1 MSLLGTGDLRR
12 IFENLDK
19 NGDGQVS
26 LEELNWLLE
35 KIGIHY
41 SMDEL
46 ESSIDKS
53 SLNFDEFLNFYN
65 SISSEETMRTGES
78 KSRESNEGDVN
89 QETDLV
95 EAFKVFDLNDDG
107 FISWDELQS
116 VLSKLELWD
125 KRSERDSNSMIRAYD
140 TNNDGKLDFEE
151 FKNMMLFT
159 ISR

>member
-26 LEELNWLLE
+26 LEELKWLLE

-41 SMDEL
+41 STDEL
-46 ESSIDKS
+46 ESSINKS
-53 SLNFDEFLNFYN
+53 SLDFDEFLYFYD
-65 SISSEETMRTGES
+65 SISSEETVRSDELE
-78 KSRESNEGDVN
+78 SRESNEGDVD

-125 KRSERDSNSMIRAYD
+125 KRSGGDCNSMIRAYD

-151 FKNMMLFT
+151 FKSMMLFT
-159 ISR
+159 IS

>member
-41 SMDEL
+41 SVDEL

-53 SLNFDEFLNFYN
+53 SLDFDEFLYFYN
-65 SISSEETMRTGES
+65 SISSEETMRTGGSE
-78 KSRESNEGDVN
+78 SRESNEGDVN

-107 FISWDELQS
+107 FISWDELQN

>member
-1 MSLLGTGDLRR
+1 MSPLGTGDLRR

-35 KIGIHY
+35 KIGIHH
-41 SMDEL
+41 SLGEL
-46 ESSIDKS
+46 ELSIGKP
-53 SLNFDEFLNFYN
+53 SLDFDEFLFFYD
-65 SISSEETMRTGES
+65 SISSEETMRSGGVE
-78 KSRESNEGDVN
+78 SRESSGGDVN
-89 QETDLV
+89 QETDLA

-107 FISWDELQS
+107 FISCDELQS

-125 KRSERDSNSMIRAYD
+125 ERSGRDCNSMIRAYD

-151 FKNMMLFT
+151 FKSMMSIT
-159 ISR
+159 IS

>member
-1 MSLLGTGDLRR
+1 MSPLGTGDLCR

-19 NGDGQVS
+19 NGDGQVT

-41 SMDEL
+41 SVDEL
-46 ESSIDKS
+46 ESSIGKS
-53 SLNFDEFLNFYN
+53 NLDFNEFLYFYG
-65 SISSEETMRTGES
+65 SISSEEIVKSGGLES
-78 KSRESNEGDVN
+78 QEINEGDAD
-89 QETDLV
+89 QETDLAK
-95 EAFKVFDLNDDG
+95 AFKVFDLNDDG

-125 KRSERDSNSMIRAYD
+125 KRSGGNCNSMIHPYD

-151 FKNMMLFT
+151 FKSMMLFT
-159 ISR
+159 IS

>member
-1 MSLLGTGDLRR
+1 MSPLGTGDLRR

-19 NGDGQVS
+19 NRDGQVS

-46 ESSIDKS
+46 ESSIGKL
-53 SLNFDEFLNFYN
+53 SLDFDEFLYFYD
-65 SISSEETMRTGES
+65 SISSEETMRSSGLES
-78 KSRESNEGDVN
+78 QESNEGDAD
-89 QETDLV
+89 QETDLA

-125 KRSERDSNSMIRAYD
+125 KRSGGDCNSMISAYD
-140 TNNDGKLDFEE
+140 SNNDGKLDFEE
-151 FKNMMLFT
+151 FKSMMLFP
-159 ISR
+159 IS

>member
-1 MSLLGTGDLRR
+1 MSPLGTRDLRR

-19 NGDGQVS
+19 NEDGQVS

-35 KIGIHY
+35 KINIHY
-41 SMDEL
+41 SVNEL
-46 ESSIDKS
+46 ESSIGKS
-53 SLNFDEFLNFYN
+53 SLEFDEFLYFYD
-65 SISSEETMRTGES
+65 SISSEKTMRSSGLE
-78 KSRESNEGDVN
+78 SRESNEGDAD
-89 QETDLV
+89 QETDLA

-125 KRSERDSNSMIRAYD
+125 KRSGGDCNSMIRAYD

-151 FKNMMLFT
+151 FKSMMLFT
-159 ISR
+159 IS